1 MSTYRGVN
9 THLALCLNS
18 VLNVKVLV
26 GAFNQEEAQI
36 GAFSMIVQ
44 LHQLIVYSTSYHSY
58 IVNINAQRIYINVKL
73 SKLEHPASHSVRQ
86 SVVTGH

>member
-1 MSTYRGVN
+1 MKAVV
-9 THLALCLNS
+9 A
-18 VLNVKVLV
+18 
-26 GAFNQEEAQI
+26 AFNQEKALV
-36 GAFSMIVQ
+36 GDFSVIVQ

-73 SKLEHPASHSVRQ
+73 SKLEHPVSHSVRQ

>member
-1 MSTYRGVN
+1 MKAVV
-9 THLALCLNS
+9 A
-18 VLNVKVLV
+18 
-26 GAFNQEEAQI
+26 AFNQEKALV

-44 LHQLIVYSTSYHSY
+44 LHQLIVYSTNYHSY

-73 SKLEHPASHSVRQ
+73 SKLENPASQSVRQ